1 MKDEEI
7 KLEEIE
13 VGELQELLRTVRVL
27 KFFRCTRIHIHNS
40 RYTRSSPLVRLSVI
54 VSWSLQ
60 PVTSSKVKGQGPD
73 QSHPVIT
80 PRRETTGRLGKR
92 IL

>member
-27 KFFRCTRIHIHNS
+27 KFFRCTRIHTQFTIHKIIAPRPFVS
-40 RYTRSSPLVRLSVI
+40 HRLVVLATGDKFKSERTR
-54 VSWSLQ
+54 
-60 PVTSSKVKGQGPD
+60 T
-73 QSHPVIT
+73 
-80 PRRETTGRLGKR
+80 
-92 IL
+92 